1 MSNVLR
7 DFFAKYPAKRYEKDQ
22 VILFQEEKPPG
33 LFMVKLGYIKAYDI
47 TPSGSERIMSYA
59 TRGNLFPMGYLFA
72 DDGASSYFYSAAS
85 ACELYLVPKEDVVGL
100 LTTNNAACFEM
111 CQILSHSYYHV
122 MERLNSVEQPKATEK
137 ILHTLKF
144 LEENYSRSGGEPT
157 SHVEVP
163 MKVQDLSSMVGLT
176 RETVG
181 AEIKKLKKAGV
192 VTHRRWQFSINKQKL
207 EEMIARPFQ
216 YGKAR
221 KDDGVDGAPGPSPV
235 DKSPRPKK
243 PAR

>member
-1 MSNVLR
+1 VSNVLR

-22 VILFQEEKPPG
+22 VILFQGEKPPG
-33 LFMVKLGYIKAYDI
+33 VFMVKLGYVKAYDI

-59 TRGNLFPMGYLFA
+59 TRGNLFPVGVLF
-72 DDGASSYFYSAAS
+72 DDDETSSYFHSASS
-85 ACELYLVPKEDVVGL
+85 ACELYIVPVEDLQNL
-100 LTTNNAACFEM
+100 LITNNQACFEM

-122 MERLNSVEQPKATEK
+122 LERLNSVEQPKATEK

-144 LEENYSRSGGEPT
+144 LEENYGRSGGEPT

-181 AEIKKLKKAGV
+181 TEIKKLKKAGV
-192 VTHRRWQFSINKQKL
+192 VTHRRWQFSINRAKL

-216 YGKAR
+216 YAKKDKPEDLPAAR
-221 KDDGVDGAPGPSPV
+221 SPQRPPSP
-235 DKSPRPKK
+235 KK
-243 PAR
+243 